1 MKKHQAVKDRHIDV
15 SILIVSY
22 NTKALTLE
30 AIRSAIDQ
38 TKTLDVEI
46 IVVDNASHDGS
57 AKSIAEN
64 FPGIHLIALDDNL
77 GFAAAN
83 NLASAHASGDYIL
96 LLNPDT
102 VVLDRAID
110 RLVDFARANPMGGIW
125 GGRTL
130 FADGTLNAAS
140 CWGRMTPWNLFC
152 RASGLTAI
160 FPRSEIFNGES
171 YGGWQRDSVRRV
183 DIVSGCF
190 LLISRRWWKKLGGFA
205 PVFFMYGEEAD
216 LCMRASKLGAK
227 PMVTPQA
234 TIVHLGGASENVR
247 ADKMVRLLAAKSE
260 LIERHFSAGTRPLA
274 RLLLLAW
281 PASRTLALLLAARLT
296 GRQHLAESAM
306 TWAEILAR
314 RRSWRGGFASYANLQ
329 ATAKPDLPS
338 ISSPASIGTAS

>member
-1 MKKHQAVKDRHIDV
+1 MTKKEAGMDLHIDV

-22 NTKALTLE
+22 NTKALTIE

-38 TKTLDVEI
+38 TRTLDFEI
-46 IVVDNASHDGS
+46 IVVDNGSHDGS
-57 AKSIAEN
+57 AQAIAEN
-64 FPGIHLIALDDNL
+64 FPGVRLIALDDNL

-83 NLASAHASGDYIL
+83 NLASAHATGDYIL

-110 RLVDFARANPMGGIW
+110 RLVDFARANPLGGIW

-130 FADGTLNAAS
+130 FADGSLNAAS

-171 YGGWQRDSVRRV
+171 YGGWQRDTVRRV

-216 LCMRASKLGAK
+216 LCLRATRLGAK
-227 PMVTPQA
+227 PMVTPHA
-234 TIVHLGGASENVR
+234 TIVHLGGASEKVR

-260 LIERHFSAGTRPLA
+260 LIERHFSTGTRPLA
-274 RLLLLAW
+274 RLFLLAW
-281 PASRTLALLLAARLT
+281 PASRTLALKLAAMLSGKQRY
-296 GRQHLAESAM
+296 ADAAAIWE
-306 TWAEILAR
+306 EILNR
-314 RRSWRGGFASYANLQ
+314 RSSWRGGFASYTNAQ
-329 ATAKPDLPS
+329 ASAKPNLPS
-338 ISSPASIGTAS
+338 LSSPASIGTAS

>member
-1 MKKHQAVKDRHIDV
+1 MTTRDTGKNRHIDV
-15 SILIVSY
+15 SILIVSF

-38 TKTLDVEI
+38 TKTLDAEI
-46 IVVDNASHDGS
+46 IVVDNASSDGS
-57 AKSIAEN
+57 ARAIAEN
-64 FPGIHLIALDDNL
+64 FPSVQLLALDDNL

-83 NLASAHASGDYIL
+83 NLASAHATGDYIL

-130 FADGTLNAAS
+130 FANGELNMAS
-140 CWGRMTPWNLFC
+140 CWGRMTLWNLFC
-152 RASGLTAI
+152 RASGLTAV
-160 FPRSEIFNGES
+160 FPNSEIFNGEA
-171 YGGWQRDSVRRV
+171 YGGWARDSVRRV

-216 LCMRASKLGAK
+216 LCLRATKLGAK
-227 PMVTPQA
+227 PMVTPEA
-234 TIVHLGGASENVR
+234 TIVHLGGASESVR
-247 ADKMVRLLAAKSE
+247 ADKMVRLLAAKAE

-274 RLLLLAW
+274 RLLLLCW
-281 PASRTLALLLAARLT
+281 PLSRTLALKLAASLSGKQRF
-296 GRQHLAESAM
+296 ADSAA
-306 TWAEILAR
+306 TWAEILSR
-314 RRSWRGGFASYANLQ
+314 RSSWRGGFASYANS
-329 ATAKPDLPS
+329 AGTPKPKLS
-338 ISSPASIGTAS
+338 SLASPAPTGSPS